1 MFRTRFSFA
10 DVLVMLSVLLIASL
24 LLFLCFLRGAASDP
38 SENRLVIRTQSEV
51 LSYPLSSDRTI
62 PVASGGYTLTVEI
75 RDGHARVRETDC
87 PDRVCLHTGWI
98 SRKGETVICAPAA
111 VRLTVTDPK
120 GGVGDADSVIG

>member
-24 LLFLCFLRGAASDP
+24 LLFGSFRNSGNDSSDL
-38 SENRLVIRTQSEV
+38 RLVIRTQSEV

-75 RDGHARVRETDC
+75 RDGRARVSDSDC
-87 PDRVCLHTGWI
+87 PDKICQRTGWI

-120 GGVGDADSVIG
+120 GGVEDADSVIG

>member
-10 DVLVMLSVLLIASL
+10 DVLVMLSVLLIAA

-38 SENRLVIRTQSEV
+38 SENRLVIRTSSEV
-51 LSYPLSSDRTI
+51 LSYPLSVDRT
-62 PVASGGYTLTVEI
+62 VSLSSDGYTLTVEI
-75 RDGHARVRETDC
+75 RDGRARVSDSDC
-87 PDRVCLHTGWI
+87 PDKICQRTGWI

>member
-24 LLFLCFLRGAASDP
+24 LLFGSFRSSGNDSSDLL
-38 SENRLVIRTQSEV
+38 LVIRTQSEV

-75 RDGHARVRETDC
+75 RDGRARVRETDC

>member
-1 MFRTRFSFA
+1 
-10 DVLVMLSVLLIASL
+10 MLSVLLIAA

-38 SENRLVIRTQSEV
+38 SENRLVIRTSSEV
-51 LSYPLSSDRTI
+51 LSYPLSVDRT
-62 PVASGGYTLTVEI
+62 VSLSSDGYTLTVEI
-75 RDGHARVRETDC
+75 RDGRARVSDSDC
-87 PDRVCLHTGWI
+87 PDKICQRTGWI

>member
-10 DVLVMLSVLLIASL
+10 DALVILSVLSVAA

-62 PVASGGYTLTVEI
+62 PVASDGYTLTVEI
-75 RDGHARVRETDC
+75 RDGRARVSDSDC
-87 PDRVCLHTGWI
+87 PDQICRHMGWI

-111 VRLTVTDPK
+111 IRLTVTDPK

>member
-24 LLFLCFLRGAASDP
+24 LLFGSFRSSGNDSSDL
-38 SENRLVIRTQSEV
+38 RLVIRTQSEV

-75 RDGHARVRETDC
+75 RDGRARVSDSDC
-87 PDRVCLHTGWI
+87 PDKICQRTGWI

-111 VRLTVTDPK
+111 VRLTVTDRR
-120 GGVGDADSVIG
+120 GGADDADSVIG

>member
-10 DVLVMLSVLLIASL
+10 DVLVMLSVLLIAV

-38 SENRLVIRTQSEV
+38 SENRLVIRTSSEV
-51 LSYPLSSDRTI
+51 LSYPLSVDRT
-62 PVASGGYTLTVEI
+62 VSLSSDGYTLTVEI
-75 RDGHARVRETDC
+75 RDGRARVSDSDC
-87 PDRVCLHTGWI
+87 PDKICQRTGWI

>member
-10 DVLVMLSVLLIASL
+10 DALVILSVLSVAAL
-24 LLFLCFLRGAASDP
+24 LLLGFLRGAASDP
-38 SENRLVIRTQSEV
+38 SENRLVIRTPTET
-51 LSYPLSSDRTI
+51 LTYPLSADRT
-62 PVASGGYTLTVEI
+62 VTVSSGNITLTVEI
-75 RDGHARVRETDC
+75 RDGRARVSDSDC
-87 PDRVCLHTGWI
+87 PDKICQRTGWI

>member
-24 LLFLCFLRGAASDP
+24 LLFGSFRSSGNDSSDL
-38 SENRLVIRTQSEV
+38 RLVIRTQSEV
-51 LSYPLSSDRTI
+51 LSYPLSSDRT
-62 PVASGGYTLTVEI
+62 VTVSSGNITLTVEI
-75 RDGHARVRETDC
+75 RDGRARVSDSNC
-87 PDRVCLHTGWI
+87 PDKICQRTGWI

>member
-1 MFRTRFSFA
+1 
-10 DVLVMLSVLLIASL
+10 MLSVLLIASL
-24 LLFLCFLRGAASDP
+24 LLFGSFRSSGNDSSDL
-38 SENRLVIRTQSEV
+38 RLVIRTQSEV

-75 RDGHARVRETDC
+75 RDGRARVSDSDC
-87 PDRVCLHTGWI
+87 PDKICQRTGWI

>member
-10 DVLVMLSVLLIASL
+10 DALVILSVLSVAA

-38 SENRLVIRTQSEV
+38 SENRLVIHTPTEA
-51 LSYPLSSDRTI
+51 LTYPLSADRT
-62 PVASGGYTLTVEI
+62 VTVSSGNITLTVEI
-75 RDGHARVRETDC
+75 RDGRARVSDSDC
-87 PDRVCLHTGWI
+87 PDKICQRTGWI

-111 VRLTVTDPK
+111 VRLTVTDPR

>member
-10 DVLVMLSVLLIASL
+10 DVLVILTLLAVAAL
-24 LLFLCFLRGAASDP
+24 LLLGFLRSAGTAS
-38 SENRLVIRTQSEV
+38 SENLLVIRTPTET
-51 LSYPLSSDRTI
+51 LTYPLSADRT
-62 PVASGGYTLTVEI
+62 VTVSSGNITLTVEI
-75 RDGHARVRETDC
+75 RDGRAHVSDSDC
-87 PDRVCLHTGWI
+87 PDKICQRTGWI

>member
-10 DVLVMLSVLLIASL
+10 DVLVILTLLAVAAL
-24 LLFLCFLRGAASDP
+24 LLLGFLRSAGTAS
-38 SENRLVIRTQSEV
+38 SENLLVIRTPTET
-51 LSYPLSSDRTI
+51 LTYPLSADRTVTI
-62 PVASGGYTLTVEI
+62 SSGNITLTVEI
-75 RDGHARVRETDC
+75 RDGRARVSDSDC
-87 PDRVCLHTGWI
+87 PDKICQRTGWI

>member
-24 LLFLCFLRGAASDP
+24 LLFSSFRSSGNDSSDL
-38 SENRLVIRTQSEV
+38 RLVIRTQSEV

-75 RDGHARVRETDC
+75 RDGRARVSDSDC
-87 PDRVCLHTGWI
+87 PDKICQRTGWI

-120 GGVGDADSVIG
+120 GGVEDADSVIG

>member
-10 DVLVMLSVLLIASL
+10 DVLVILTLLAVAAL
-24 LLFLCFLRGAASDP
+24 LLLGFLRSAGTAS
-38 SENRLVIRTQSEV
+38 SENLLVIRTPTEA
-51 LSYPLSSDRTI
+51 LTYPLSADRTI

-75 RDGHARVRETDC
+75 RDGRARVRETDC

>member
-10 DVLVMLSVLLIASL
+10 DVLVMLSVLLIAAL
-24 LLFLCFLRGAASDP
+24 LLFGSFRSSGNDSSDFL
-38 SENRLVIRTQSEV
+38 LVIRTQSDV
-51 LSYPLSSDRTI
+51 LSYPLSSDRTVT
-62 PVASGGYTLTVEI
+62 VASGGYTLTVEI
-75 RDGHARVRETDC
+75 RDGRARVRETDC
-87 PDRVCLHTGWI
+87 PDKICQRTGWI

>member
-24 LLFLCFLRGAASDP
+24 LLFGSFRSSGNDSSDL
-38 SENRLVIRTQSEV
+38 RLVIRTQSEV

-75 RDGHARVRETDC
+75 RDGRARVSDSNC
-87 PDRVCLHTGWI
+87 PDKICQRTGWI

-111 VRLTVTDPK
+111 VRLTVTDRR
-120 GGVGDADSVIG
+120 GGADDADSVIG

>member
-24 LLFLCFLRGAASDP
+24 LLFSSFRSSGNDSSDL
-38 SENRLVIRTQSEV
+38 RLVIRTQSEV

-75 RDGHARVRETDC
+75 RDGRAHVRETDC
-87 PDRVCLHTGWI
+87 PDKICQRTGWI

-120 GGVGDADSVIG
+120 GGADDADSVIG

>member
-10 DVLVMLSVLLIASL
+10 DVLVMLSVLLIAAL
-24 LLFLCFLRGAASDP
+24 LLFGSFRGTGNDSSDL
-38 SENRLVIRTQSEV
+38 RLVIRTQSEV

-75 RDGHARVRETDC
+75 RNGRARVSDSDC
-87 PDRVCLHTGWI
+87 PDKICQRTGWI

-111 VRLTVTDPK
+111 VRLTVTDSR
-120 GGVGDADSVIG
+120 GGAGDADSVIG

>member
-10 DVLVMLSVLLIASL
+10 DVLVILTLLAVAAL
-24 LLFLCFLRGAASDP
+24 LLLGFLRSAGTAS
-38 SENRLVIRTQSEV
+38 SENLLVIRTPTET
-51 LSYPLSSDRTI
+51 LTYPLSADRT
-62 PVASGGYTLTVEI
+62 VTVSSGNITLTVEI
-75 RDGHARVRETDC
+75 RDGRAHVSDSDC
-87 PDRVCLHTGWI
+87 PDKICQRIGWI

>member
-10 DVLVMLSVLLIASL
+10 DVLVMLSVLLIAA

-38 SENRLVIRTQSEV
+38 SENRLVIRTSSEV
-51 LSYPLSSDRTI
+51 LSYPLSVDRT
-62 PVASGGYTLTVEI
+62 VSLSSGGYTLTVEI
-75 RDGHARVRETDC
+75 RDGRACVSDSDC
-87 PDRVCLHTGWI
+87 PDKICQRTGWI

-120 GGVGDADSVIG
+120 GGADDADSVIG

>member
-24 LLFLCFLRGAASDP
+24 LLFGSFRSSGNDSSDL
-38 SENRLVIRTQSEV
+38 RLVIRTQSEV

-75 RDGHARVRETDC
+75 RDGRARVSDSDC
-87 PDRVCLHTGWI
+87 PDKICQRTGWI

-111 VRLTVTDPK
+111 VRLTDTDPK

>member
-24 LLFLCFLRGAASDP
+24 LLFGSFRSSGNDSSDL
-38 SENRLVIRTQSEV
+38 RLVIRTPTET
-51 LSYPLSSDRTI
+51 LTYPLSADRT
-62 PVASGGYTLTVEI
+62 VTVSSGTITLTVEI
-75 RDGHARVRETDC
+75 RDGRARVSDSDC
-87 PDRVCLHTGWI
+87 PDKICQRTGWI

>member
-10 DVLVMLSVLLIASL
+10 DVLVMLSVLLIAAL
-24 LLFLCFLRGAASDP
+24 LLFGSFRGTGNDSSDL
-38 SENRLVIRTQSEV
+38 RLVIRTQSEV

-75 RDGHARVRETDC
+75 RDGRARVSDSDC
-87 PDRVCLHTGWI
+87 PDKICQRTGWI

-111 VRLTVTDPK
+111 VRLTVTDRR
-120 GGVGDADSVIG
+120 GGADDADSVIG

>member
-24 LLFLCFLRGAASDP
+24 LLFGSFRSSGNDSSDL
-38 SENRLVIRTQSEV
+38 RLVIRTQSEV

-75 RDGHARVRETDC
+75 RDGRARVRETDC
-87 PDRVCLHTGWI
+87 PDKICQRTGWI

-120 GGVGDADSVIG
+120 GGADDADSVIG

>member
-10 DVLVMLSVLLIASL
+10 DVLVMLSVLLIVSL
-24 LLFLCFLRGAASDP
+24 LLFGSFRSSGNDSSDL
-38 SENRLVIRTQSEV
+38 RLVIRTQSEV

-75 RDGHARVRETDC
+75 RDGRARVSDSDC
-87 PDRVCLHTGWI
+87 PDKICQRTGWI

-120 GGVGDADSVIG
+120 GGADDADSVIG

>member
-24 LLFLCFLRGAASDP
+24 LLFGLFRSSGNDSSDL
-38 SENRLVIRTQSEV
+38 RLVIRTQSEV

-75 RDGHARVRETDC
+75 RDGRARVRETDC
-87 PDRVCLHTGWI
+87 PDKICQRTGWI

-111 VRLTVTDPK
+111 ARLTVTDPK

>member
-10 DVLVMLSVLLIASL
+10 DVLVMLSVLLIAA

-38 SENRLVIRTQSEV
+38 SENRLVIRTPTET
-51 LSYPLSSDRTI
+51 LTYPLSADRT
-62 PVASGGYTLTVEI
+62 VTVSSGNITLTVEI
-75 RDGHARVRETDC
+75 RDGRARVADSDC
-87 PDRVCLHTGWI
+87 PDQICRHMGWI

>member
-10 DVLVMLSVLLIASL
+10 DVLVILTLLAVAAL
-24 LLFLCFLRGAASDP
+24 LLLGFLRSAETAS
-38 SENRLVIRTQSEV
+38 SENLLVIRTPTET
-51 LSYPLSSDRTI
+51 LTYPLSADRT
-62 PVASGGYTLTVEI
+62 VTVSSGNITLTVEI
-75 RDGHARVRETDC
+75 RDGRARVSDSDC
-87 PDRVCLHTGWI
+87 PDKICQRTGWI

>member
-24 LLFLCFLRGAASDP
+24 LLFGSFRSSGNDSSDL
-38 SENRLVIRTQSEV
+38 RLVIRTQSEV

-75 RDGHARVRETDC
+75 RDGRARVRETDC
-87 PDRVCLHTGWI
+87 PDKICQRTGWI

-111 VRLTVTDPK
+111 VRLTVTDRR
-120 GGVGDADSVIG
+120 GGADDADSVIG

>member
-10 DVLVMLSVLLIASL
+10 DALVILSVLSVAA

-75 RDGHARVRETDC
+75 RDGRARVSDSDC
-87 PDRVCLHTGWI
+87 PDKICQRTGWI

>member
-10 DVLVMLSVLLIASL
+10 DALVILSVLSVAAL
-24 LLFLCFLRGAASDP
+24 LLLGFLRSAETAS
-38 SENRLVIRTQSEV
+38 SENLLVIRTPTET
-51 LSYPLSSDRTI
+51 LTYPLSADRT
-62 PVASGGYTLTVEI
+62 VTVSSGNITLTVEI
-75 RDGHARVRETDC
+75 RDGRARVSDSDC
-87 PDRVCLHTGWI
+87 PDKICQRTGWI

>member
-1 MFRTRFSFA
+1 
-10 DVLVMLSVLLIASL
+10 MLSVLLIASL
-24 LLFLCFLRGAASDP
+24 LLFGSFRNSGNDSSDL
-38 SENRLVIRTQSEV
+38 RLVIRTQSEV

-62 PVASGGYTLTVEI
+62 PVTSGGYTLTVEI
-75 RDGHARVRETDC
+75 RDGRAHVSDSDC
-87 PDRVCLHTGWI
+87 PDKICQRTGWI